1 MQDLP
6 DRILLAPATTSATL
20 RPMRCHPATPL
31 LCLLL
36 ILPSCGLIKLPFKVA
51 GAVAEGGAYVGKKAY
66 AASAAALGDS
76 DEEKAAKAEKKARKK
91 ERKEAGEETGQAPK
105 EDPAGPIEP
114 PASTSGEYAP
124 LPEESLP
131 PLPEGS

>member
-105 EDPAGPIEP
+105 VPMEP